1 MTSSGV
7 TTNALADQA
16 ATPKCEQVLSAC
28 DQALRAKQRELD
40 LADLGIKLRDENRT
54 ELQKENARLR
64 EESSAWYKS
73 PAIWA
78 AIGVIAGTYIGAR
91 ATR

>member
-40 LADLGIKLRDENRT
+40 LADLGIQYRQDEVSR
-54 ELQKENARLR
+54 LQKENAQLR
-64 EESSAWYKS
+64 EQSGAWYNN
-73 PAIWA
+73 PVVFA
-78 AIGVIAGTYIGAR
+78 ALGVIAGAFIGAR

>member
-1 MTSSGV
+1 M
-7 TTNALADQA
+7 

-28 DQALRAKQRELD
+28 DAALRAKQRELD
-40 LADLGIKLRDENRT
+40 LADLGIQYRQDEVSR
-54 ELQKENARLR
+54 LQKENAALR
-64 EESSAWYKS
+64 DRGTAWYNNS
-73 PAIWA
+73 FVWA